1 MLEPVTDPRD
11 QLRMARQAFVAVGGT
26 LPESHGTDAAPSC
39 DDYWAAAA
47 GAMWFAA
54 QAELTSAGPEYVA
67 YYLGSAT
74 RSRLQAP
81 RVTPPDSISS

>member
-1 MLEPVTDPRD
+1 MFEPANDPRD

-47 GAMWFAA
+47 VAMWFAA

-67 YYLGSAT
+67 YYTGLSDGFA
-74 RSRLQAP
+74 AAGAAC
-81 RVTPPDSISS
+81 DAA